1 MITTILSNLKYI
13 IIGLV
18 VIMAIVVA
26 LRYPNLRTAV
36 LLLCAVGFVVG
47 SCFAINQI
55 VTYYTISGQTY
66 GEVNSIF
73 DKTQTEFEKTDDY
86 TFEFKNFG
94 LQSTGIANQFQ
105 ARATDT
111 HKIDIDLSK
120 NDWAIFVNETLL
132 TDITSTSST
141 LSGKLK
147 FIFNDTNDKE
157 IKTDALIISISFEE
171 NTTDIVLTT
180 NGGDIAVNLWN
191 NYLSKNGFKLELK
204 KTEPSQKNNT
214 IIFDE
219 EPTESDSKENS
230 YKTNE
235 FESTSL
241 QFDIFINR
249 NLYDKYKF
257 NNQLKMSFKDKTT
270 GFGGVGELMK
280 YSLIN
285 FSLEYVDETNEY
297 YHFKC
302 STTNYGYE
310 HFILNFCLTA
320 TDNYS
325 DNNSYAFFKIGGSK
339 SLNNTQYSIY
349 LNDCTFKSEC
359 TASSLVALS

>member
-1 MITTILSNLKYI
+1 MITTILSNLKFI

-47 SCFAINQI
+47 SCFAVNQI

-66 GEVNSIF
+66 GEIASIF

-86 TFEFKNFG
+86 TFEFRNFG

-111 HKIDIDLSK
+111 HKIDIDLSN
-120 NDWAIFVNETLL
+120 NDWSIFVNETLL
-132 TDITSTSST
+132 TDITNTSST

-147 FIFNDTNDKE
+147 FVFNDTNDKE
-157 IKTDALIISISFEE
+157 IKTDSLIISISFEE

-204 KTEPSQKNNT
+204 KTEPRQVNNM
-214 IIFDE
+214 IIYDE
-219 EPTESDSKENS
+219 EPTESTTKPNS
-230 YKTNE
+230 YVESE
-235 FESTSL
+235 FSSTAL
-241 QFDIFINR
+241 QFDVFINR
-249 NLYDKYKF
+249 NLYNQYRF
-257 NNQLKMSFKDKTT
+257 NNALKMSFKNKGS
-270 GFGGVGELMK
+270 GFAITN
-280 YSLIN
+280 YSVLDLN
-285 FSLEYVDETNEY
+285 LEYIDETNEY
-297 YHFKC
+297 YHFKA
-302 STTNYGYE
+302 TQPNLIDYTFYM
-310 HFILNFCLTA
+310 FNFCLTA
-320 TDNYS
+320 TENYS
-325 DNNSYAFFKIGGSK
+325 DNNFYAFFKYNLGSK
-339 SLNNTQYSIY
+339 TIGSQQYSLY
-349 LNDCTFKSEC
+349 LNQCVFNNDCNYTKFFND
-359 TASSLVALS
+359 